1 MGIANACDARDAINA
16 SEQQL
21 ETAIL
26 EAAILGFVA
35 LATSEGWSRELIDAD
50 LERWG
55 YGIDGEERTGASLA
69 CH

>member
-16 SEQQL
+16 SEQQI

-35 LATSEGWSRELIDAD
+35 LATSEGWPREDIDAD

-55 YGIDGEERTGASLA
+55 YGVDPEERAAAAGA

>member
-16 SEQQL
+16 TEQRL

-26 EAAILGFVA
+26 EIAILGFVA
-35 LATSEGWSRELIDAD
+35 LATSEGWPREEIDTD
-50 LERWG
+50 LKRWG
-55 YGIDGEERTGASLA
+55 YGIDPEERAAANHA